1 MDDSANN
8 MGIMKRVSAAAV
20 LFSTLALSAS
30 APLDADRYALDA
42 SHTHIGFSVR
52 HLGVSN
58 VKGKFNKFEG
68 EIILD
73 ESDIT
78 KSAVRVTIDAAS
90 IDTNND
96 RRDNDLRSENF
107 FEVAKFPT
115 AAFVSTRVEKKGA
128 ELQVTGDLTIR
139 DVTREVVIPF
149 TLSGPLKSA
158 NGQKRLG
165 AEGSLVI
172 NRFDYGL
179 KWNRMT
185 EAVAVVAPEVR
196 IELSVEAA
204 TPRPAAVD

>member
-1 MDDSANN
+1 

-115 AAFVSTRVEKKGA
+115 AAFVSKRVEKKGA